1 VVELNAVIKSNWVK
15 PTRPSEIA
23 EIVESSSKKK
33 RRAAAAAAAAAA
45 ANQLNIHTN
54 GISTK
59 TGVVVVVV
67 PSCSG
72 SKTSSVGTLMDS
84 YAMERLD

>member
-1 VVELNAVIKSNWVK
+1 MIKSNWVK

-23 EIVESSSKKK
+23 EIVESSSTKK
-33 RRAAAAAAAAAA
+33 RRAAAAAAAAA